1 MNKIFFTIM
10 DGEGN
15 FLNSNFMRDN
25 NDNILEAI
33 RFSKLDDAEYYFK
46 DLREDRGFKIVRV
59 KCELEDVN

>member
-25 NDNILEAI
+25 NDNIIEAI
-33 RFSKLDDAEYYFK
+33 RFNREEDVKDYFK

>member
-25 NDNILEAI
+25 NDNINEAI
-33 RFSKLDDAEYYFK
+33 RFSRLDDIGDYFE
-46 DLREDRGFKIVRV
+46 DLRKDRGFKIVRV